1 MHLDLGPDATLRSV
15 GDIRFGRDAKGTTV
29 MYTVVV
35 DGGER
40 GGMGLFVPLPLRQR
54 TASEMVDA
62 MAIQRVVTPAEIAK
76 AKRLGDRL
84 IEMRCDLLDRTP
96 P

>member
-1 MHLDLGPDATLRSV
+1 
-15 GDIRFGRDAKGTTV
+15 

-35 DGGER
+35 DWGEHGGY
-40 GGMGLFVPLPLRQR
+40 GLFIPLRLRQL
-54 TASEMVDA
+54 APSEMVDP

-76 AKRLGDRL
+76 ARRLGDWL
-84 IEMRCDLLDRTP
+84 IKNRCDLLDRTP